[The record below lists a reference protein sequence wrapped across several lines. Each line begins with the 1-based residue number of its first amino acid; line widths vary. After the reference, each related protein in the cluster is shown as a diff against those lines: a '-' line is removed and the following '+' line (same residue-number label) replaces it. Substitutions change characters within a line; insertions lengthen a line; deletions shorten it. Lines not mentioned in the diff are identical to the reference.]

1 MSFVIDGRHLNGKIA
16 GVQRLIH
23 EVLLELD
30 KRAKPG
36 EYEILVPPNTI
47 DLPAYNNIS
56 IKKYG
61 CFNGLLWEQICLPW
75 YLFTRK
81 KYGVFLC
88 TVVPYCYPRGLV
100 NINDIMV
107 KTVPEVRDSIK
118 NPITRFLLISNY
130 RFAINRAT
138 VLTTIS
144 QYSKNDIVRA
154 YGKKPEDIHVI
165 PLGWY

>member
-56 IKKYG
+56 IKNMAASTVYFGNK
-61 CFNGLLWEQICLPW
+61 FVCLGI
-75 YLFTRK
+75 YLHERSMAFSFAPLSLI
-81 KYGVFLC
+81 VIL
-88 TVVPYCYPRGLV
+88 
-100 NINDIMV
+100 
-107 KTVPEVRDSIK
+107 EVS
-118 NPITRFLLISNY
+118 
-130 RFAINRAT
+130 
-138 VLTTIS
+138 
-144 QYSKNDIVRA
+144 
-154 YGKKPEDIHVI
+154 
-165 PLGWY
+165 